1 MDDQLETNLAQAV
14 PEVDSAA
21 ATLAAETAQ
30 AAPATAPAA
39 APVTGAAPQQQAI
52 PQTQTTAQTQAQPQV
67 QHAPYVRQRPAH
79 RSVGTVSDYDD
90 AGEVAPTQMAHDSG
104 YTNRGSLMSGGAYR
118 RSRSD
123 AKKLRR
129 DLHYGQYLEIPKGRR
144 DIFVKRERT
153 TRIKTFLA
161 LVVVVV
167 VLAVVVY
174 FMWHY
179 MQSNWGATS

>member
-1 MDDQLETNLAQAV
+1 MDDQHETNIARNV
-14 PEVDSAA
+14 PEIDVPSEAA
-21 ATLAAETAQ
+21 A
-30 AAPATAPAA
+30 APAA
-39 APVTGAAPQQQAI
+39 APAY
-52 PQTQTTAQTQAQPQV
+52 QTQAQAQAQPQF
-67 QHAPYVRQRPAH
+67 QQQAQPQAEAQPQPAPYVRQRPAH

-90 AGEVAPTQMAHDSG
+90 AGEAAPAQTAHDSG

-144 DIFVKRERT
+144 DIFVKHERA

-161 LVVVVV
+161 LVVVIA

-174 FMWHY
+174 FLWHF
-179 MQSNWGATS
+179 MQTNWGSTS